1 MKLAL
6 IFFTIFVAISHQQYF
21 HPRMMFGFPWMFS
34 QQPMAIDDYV
44 VRYSKSIV
52 LCVIHYLGLSRNML
66 CLFNCL

>member
-6 IFFTIFVAISHQQYF
+6 IFLTIFVAISHQQYF

-44 VRYSKSIV
+44 VRYSKSIL
-52 LCVIHYLGLSRNML
+52 LCYVVFRFIT
-66 CLFNCL
+66 